1 MKRLRP
7 VLFGVGILVGV
18 AVGCGLVRKFRT
30 SASDGSWFA
39 LFGETTAKVVS
50 EHLTKADATAVFG
63 AVTLDLREARIDK
76 EATVDALALFG
87 GVEVLIPRRWRL
99 ALSGTPVFGAVED
112 KTSPDEKLPADGPVL
127 NVTAAAVFG
136 GVAVANEPG
145 EAARRKAK
153 SRRPGPTPREPQH
166 HYSRLR

>member
-7 VLFGVGILVGV
+7 ALLGFGILVGV
-18 AVGCGLVRKFRT
+18 AVGCGLFRKYRA
-30 SASDGSWFA
+30 SASDGSWLA

-50 EHLTKADATAVFG
+50 EQLTKADATAVFG
-63 AVTLDLREARIDK
+63 AVTLDLREAWIDE

-99 ALSGTPVFGAVED
+99 ALSGTPIFGAVED
-112 KTSPDEKLPADGPVL
+112 KTSPDEKLPADAPVL
-127 NVTAAAVFG
+127 NLTAAAVFG

-145 EAARRKAK
+145 EAARRKAT
-153 SRRPGPTPREPQH
+153 STARRQAKATAR
-166 HYSRLR
+166 